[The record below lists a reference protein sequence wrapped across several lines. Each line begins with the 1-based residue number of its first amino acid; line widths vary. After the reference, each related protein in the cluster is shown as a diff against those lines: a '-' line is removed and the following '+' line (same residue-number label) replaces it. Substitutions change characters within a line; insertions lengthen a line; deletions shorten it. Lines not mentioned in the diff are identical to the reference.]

1 MKKTFSIL
9 LCLLTFTVFA
19 QIDRSQQPQPGP
31 APVIQ
36 LGEPERFT
44 LNNGLTVL
52 IVENNKLPRA
62 AVSLSLDNSPIAE
75 GELAGVSAMTAALL
89 GKGSATIDKDS
100 FNEEVDFMGATI
112 NFGSQSASASSLS
125 RYFGRVLELMADAA
139 LHPNFTQEEFDKE
152 KDILLDGIKS
162 GEKSVTTAARRVENL
177 LAYGKDHPYGEY
189 VSKESVERVKLA
201 DVDAFY
207 KRYFLPNNAY
217 LVIVGDVDAGN
228 LKKQVKKLFGKW
240 KKKNLSTD
248 PIPDVTNVSTTQI
261 DFVNMPNAVQ
271 TEVTVQNTVSLRKKD
286 ADYFPLLIANGI
298 LGGGGEARLFLN
310 LREDKGYTY
319 GSYSSM
325 GNNKYTAS
333 RFRASASVRN
343 AVVDSAVVELLYEID
358 RMKKEVVSDEELNRA
373 KAKYVGSFVRAV
385 EQPSTVAA
393 YALEIETEGLPD
405 DFYTTYLESVN
416 NVTKEDIQRVA
427 QKYFLVDQARIV
439 VTGKASEVLDN
450 LEKVQFNESDIS
462 VSYYD
467 KYGNVID
474 RPASFELPDGVS
486 AQSILVDY
494 IDAIG
499 GQDAI
504 NAIRSLEVSYNANFM
519 GNELEAISINTA
531 EEQKQIVKM
540 GGNVLATVI
549 VNASGAKVE
558 QMGNSMD
565 LPPEMAADMQAII
578 GIIPEL
584 KMMENES
591 ITVSGIEEIDG
602 QSAYALEMKGQ
613 STTTTTYYAVESG
626 LKLKQTTVTEIMG
639 QTQTQDSN
647 YNDYKRFGSL
657 LIPSSTSVPLGPQ
670 SVDATLG
677 YVKINGKAVDTE

>member
-9 LCLLTFTVFA
+9 LLLLTFTAFA
-19 QIDRSQQPQPGP
+19 QVDRSQQPQPGP

-44 LNNGLTVL
+44 LKNGLTVL

-62 AVSLSLDNSPIAE
+62 AVSLSLDNAPIAE
-75 GELAGVSAMTAALL
+75 GELAGVSSMTAALL
-89 GKGSATIDKDS
+89 GKGSTTIDKDN

-112 NFGSQSASASSLS
+112 NFGAQSASASSLS

-139 LHPNFTQEEFDKE
+139 LHPNFIQDEFDKE
-152 KDILLDGIKS
+152 RDIVLDGIKS
-162 GEKSVTTAARRVENL
+162 SEKSVTTAARRVENL
-177 LAYGKDHPYGEY
+177 LAYGKDHPYGEF
-189 VSKESVERVKLA
+189 VSKESVERVSLA

-217 LVIVGDVDAGN
+217 LVIVGDVDAGD

-240 KKKNLSTD
+240 KKGDLSND
-248 PIPDVTNVSTTQI
+248 AVPEVSNVSSTQI

-271 TEVTVQNTVSLRKKD
+271 TEVSVQNTVSLRKKD

-319 GSYSSM
+319 GSYSRM

-393 YALEIETEGLPD
+393 YALEIETENLTD
-405 DFYTTYLESVN
+405 DFYTTYLESIN

-427 QKYFLVDQARIV
+427 QKYFLVDQARVV

-450 LEKVQFNESDIS
+450 LEKVQFNGSAIP

-486 AQSILVDY
+486 AQSILANY
-494 IDAIG
+494 INAIG

-565 LPPEMAADMQAII
+565 LPPEMAADMQAVI
-578 GIIPEL
+578 GVIPEL

-591 ITVSGIEEIDG
+591 ITVSSVEEIDG
-602 QSAYALEMKGQ
+602 QNAYALEIKGQ

-626 LKLKQTTVTEIMG
+626 LKLKQTTVTEMMG

-657 LIPSSTSVPLGPQ
+657 LIPTSTSVPLGPQ

-677 YVKINGKAVDTE
+677 TVKINGETVNPE

>member
-9 LCLLTFTVFA
+9 LFLLTFTVFA

-217 LVIVGDVDAGN
+217 LVIVGDVDAGD
-228 LKKQVKKLFGKW
+228 LKKQVKKLFGEW

-427 QKYFLVDQARIV
+427 QKYFLVDQARVV

-486 AQSILVDY
+486 AQSILEDY

-504 NAIRSLEVSYNANFM
+504 NSIRSLEVSYNANFM

-565 LPPEMAADMQAII
+565 LPPEMAADMQAVI

-626 LKLKQTTVTEIMG
+626 LKLKQTTVTEMMG

-677 YVKINGKAVDTE
+677 YVKINGEAVDTE

>member
-112 NFGSQSASASSLS
+112 DFGSQSASASSLS

-217 LVIVGDVDAGN
+217 LVIVGDVDAGD

-474 RPASFELPDGVS
+474 RPASFELADGVS
-486 AQSILVDY
+486 AQSILADY

-519 GNELEAISINTA
+519 GNELEAILINTA

-565 LPPEMAADMQAII
+565 LPPEMAADMQAVI

-626 LKLKQTTVTEIMG
+626 LKLKQTTVTEMMG

-677 YVKINGKAVDTE
+677 YVKINGEAVDTE

>member
-9 LCLLTFTVFA
+9 LFLLTFTVFA

-217 LVIVGDVDAGN
+217 LVIVGDVDAGD

-261 DFVNMPNAVQ
+261 DFVDMPNAVQ

-427 QKYFLVDQARIV
+427 QKYFLVDQARVV

-504 NAIRSLEVSYNANFM
+504 NAIRSLEVSYNADFM

-565 LPPEMAADMQAII
+565 LPPEMAADMQAVI

-613 STTTTTYYAVESG
+613 STTITTYYAVESG
-626 LKLKQTTVTEIMG
+626 LKLKQTTVTEMMG

-657 LIPSSTSVPLGPQ
+657 LIPYSTSVPLGPQ

-677 YVKINGKAVDTE
+677 YVKINGEAVDTE

>member
-9 LCLLTFTVFA
+9 LLLLTFTAFA
-19 QIDRSQQPQPGP
+19 QLDRSQQPQPGP

-44 LNNGLTVL
+44 LKNGLTVL

-62 AVSLSLDNSPIAE
+62 AVSLSLDNAPIAE
-75 GELAGVSAMTAALL
+75 GELAGVSSMTAALL
-89 GKGSATIDKDS
+89 GKGSTTIDKDS

-139 LHPNFTQEEFDKE
+139 LHPNFIQDEFDKE
-152 KDILLDGIKS
+152 RDIVLDGIKS
-162 GEKSVTTAARRVENL
+162 SEKSVTTAARRVENL
-177 LAYGKDHPYGEY
+177 LAYGKDHPYGEF
-189 VSKESVERVKLA
+189 VSKESVERVSLA

-217 LVIVGDVDAGN
+217 LVIVGDVDAGD

-240 KKKNLSTD
+240 KKGDLSND
-248 PIPDVTNVSTTQI
+248 AVPEVSNVSSTQI

-271 TEVTVQNTVSLRKKD
+271 TEVSVQNTVSLRKKD

-319 GSYSSM
+319 GSYSRM

-393 YALEIETEGLPD
+393 YALEIETENLTD
-405 DFYTTYLESVN
+405 DFYTTYLESIN

-427 QKYFLVDQARIV
+427 QKYFLVDQARVV

-450 LEKVQFNESDIS
+450 LEKVQFNGRAVP

-486 AQSILVDY
+486 AQSILANY

-504 NAIRSLEVSYNANFM
+504 NAIRTLEVSYNANFM
-519 GNELEAISINTA
+519 DNELEAISINTA

-565 LPPEMAADMQAII
+565 LPPEMAADMQAVI
-578 GIIPEL
+578 GVIPEL

-591 ITVSGIEEIDG
+591 ITVSSVEEIDG
-602 QSAYALEMKGQ
+602 QNAYALEIKGQ

-626 LKLKQTTVTEIMG
+626 LKLKQTTVTEMMG

-657 LIPSSTSVPLGPQ
+657 LIPTSTSVPLGPQ

-677 YVKINGKAVDTE
+677 TVKINGETVNPE

>member
-217 LVIVGDVDAGN
+217 LVIVGDVDAGD

-427 QKYFLVDQARIV
+427 QKYFLVDQARVV

-486 AQSILVDY
+486 AQSILADY

-626 LKLKQTTVTEIMG
+626 LKLKQTTDTEMMG

-677 YVKINGKAVDTE
+677 TVKINGEAVNAE